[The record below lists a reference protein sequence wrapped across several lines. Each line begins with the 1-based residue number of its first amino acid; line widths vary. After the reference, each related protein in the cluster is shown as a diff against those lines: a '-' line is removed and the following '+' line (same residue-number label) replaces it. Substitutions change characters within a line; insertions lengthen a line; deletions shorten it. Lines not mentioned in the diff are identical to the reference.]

1 MKRYS
6 LNGEWK
12 LKILGENKCRI
23 PQEWIEAQVPGTVMG
38 AYFEKGMIPDPY
50 YRENELKVLPLFD
63 NDFVYEKEFIMEKQ
77 QLSHDRL
84 LLEFEGID
92 TLSDIYWNGN
102 LLGSTENMHRSY
114 EYDVTELAKE
124 GENTLRV
131 VLHSPVKYIKAEN
144 EKVYTG
150 GAAESMEGFPHLRKA
165 HCMFGW
171 DWGPRL
177 PDAGIF
183 RNVMLLGIE
192 EARIQDVYVVQEH
205 SQENVLLRIHTNT
218 QKLTA
223 ADVTLWLKVTVTAP
237 DGRVY
242 KEKEEALVGSVPSLQ
257 SEKGICGSGMCRQFA
272 EQTIRIDNPELW
284 WPNGYGKQ
292 PLYTVQVQLLN
303 EKNQILDTWE
313 RRIGLRT
320 LTMDTEPDEWGS
332 KFAHCVNG
340 LDIFAMGA
348 DYIPEDNFLG
358 RCSRERTRK
367 LLEDCVA
374 AHYNCIRVW
383 GGGYYPDDSFYDI
396 CDELGLIVWQDFM
409 FACASYELDEAF
421 ERNITEEIRQNVRRL
436 RHHAS
441 LGLWCGNNEMET
453 QTLDGCWKPSAKQK
467 ADYTKIFEY
476 IIPKIVKEE
485 DPQTF
490 YWPSSPSS
498 GGSFDNPWDE
508 GRGDAHYWDVWH
520 GNKPFTA
527 YRDYYFRYLS
537 EFGFQSFPCL
547 KTVESFTEPEDRNI
561 FSRVMEMHQR
571 NTAANGKIMNYLSQ
585 MYLYPKDFDSLLYA
599 SQLLQAEAIRY
610 GVEHFRRYRSRCMG
624 TVVWQLNDIW
634 PVASWA
640 SIDYYGRWK
649 ALHYAE
655 CKMFAP
661 VLISC
666 EETGELTERPFCI
679 QERKQPLKMAA
690 HLHVANETRERQEGW
705 VCWEL
710 RRQDATV
717 IQEGKEKVSVP
728 PFDGVWLTE
737 QVFTGQDVQSCYV
750 SYRFVQEDRTVS
762 EGTALFTPP
771 KHFRFQNPH
780 LSVSVADG
788 WITVTADAY
797 AKNVELIPV
806 NGEARLSDNYFDMN
820 GGETRIR
827 IVSGD
832 ATQFRAR
839 SVYDLGKV

>member
-1 MKRYS
+1 MNQYS

-12 LKILGENKCRI
+12 LKILGENSCQI

-38 AYFEKGMIPDPY
+38 AYLDKKMIPDPF
-50 YRENELKVLPLFD
+50 YRDNELAVLPLFD
-63 NDFVYEKEFIMEKQ
+63 NDFVYEKELSLIEE
-77 QLSHDRL
+77 QLSHDSL
-84 LLEFEGID
+84 LLVFEGID
-92 TLSDIYWNGN
+92 TLADIYLNDC
-102 LLGSTENMHRSY
+102 LLGSTANMHLRY
-114 EYDVTELAKE
+114 EYDVSDVAKP
-124 GENTLRV
+124 GENVLRV
-131 VLHSPVKYIKAEN
+131 VLHSPVKYIREEN

-183 RNVMLLGIE
+183 RDVMLLCVDK
-192 EARIQDVYVVQEH
+192 ARLLDVYAAQEH
-205 SQENVLLRIHTNT
+205 IQGSVILHIQTKVQMLRETDAPLQLEVI
-218 QKLTA
+218 
-223 ADVTLWLKVTVTAP
+223 VTAP
-237 DGRVY
+237 DGSIY
-242 KEKEEALVGSVPSLQ
+242 SGTEAALPD
-257 SEKGICGSGMCRQFA
+257 SGASGQARIDMSDSRLCMRLA
-272 EQTIRIDNPELW
+272 EQNIHIDKPELW
-284 WPNGYGKQ
+284 WPNGYGEQ
-292 PLYTVQVQLLN
+292 PLYMVQVRLVSAQN
-303 EKNQILDTWE
+303 EILDTWE

-320 LTMDTEPDEWGS
+320 LTMDTEPDEWGRR
-332 KFAHCVNG
+332 FAHCVNG

-358 RCSRERTRK
+358 RCNKERTRR
-367 LLEDCVA
+367 LLTDCVA

-383 GGGYYPDDSFYDI
+383 GGGYYPDDYFYDL

-409 FACASYELDEAF
+409 FACASYELDDAF
-421 ERNITEEIRQNVRRL
+421 EKNIREEIRQNVRRL

-467 ADYTKIFEY
+467 CDYIKIFEY
-476 IIPKIVKEE
+476 IIPQIVEEE

-498 GGSFDNPWDE
+498 GGNFDNPWDE
-508 GRGDAHYWDVWH
+508 DRGDAHYWDVWH
-520 GNKPFTA
+520 GSKPFTA
-527 YRDYYFRYLS
+527 YRDYRFRYLS

-571 NTAANGKIMNYLSQ
+571 NSAANGKIMNYLSQ

-610 GVEHFRRYRSRCMG
+610 GVEHFRRHRGRCMG
-624 TVVWQLNDIW
+624 AVVWQLNDIW

-655 CKMFAP
+655 CRMFAP

-679 QERKQPLKMAA
+679 QERKEPLKMAIR
-690 HLHVANETRERQEGW
+690 LHVANETWETKEGW
-705 VCWEL
+705 VIWEL
-710 RRQDATV
+710 RRPDASV
-717 IQEGKEKVSVP
+717 ILEGKEKATVP
-728 PFDGVWLTE
+728 PFDGVWLE
-737 QVFTGQDVQSCYV
+737 KQEFLNQDERSCYV
-750 SYRFVQEDRTVS
+750 SYRFVWEEQVVS
-762 EGTALFTPP
+762 EGTALFAPP
-771 KHFRFQNPH
+771 KHFCFQNPH
-780 LSVSVADG
+780 LSISVSG
-788 WITVTADAY
+788 EWITVKADAY
-797 AKNVELIPV
+797 AKSVEIIPV
-806 NGEARLSDNYFDMN
+806 DGEARLSDNYFDLN
-820 GGETRIR
+820 AGEKRIR
-827 IVSGD
+827 ILSGD
-832 ATQFRAR
+832 ATEFRVR
-839 SVYDLGKV
+839 SVYEIASA